1 MNMNARTTPAAEVG
15 QPHVG
20 LVSDIAR
27 LYAERTANGRASM
40 DDAGRLFADIAC
52 RLDTLALLDQAAAGG
67 GARPN
72 AINITAYLGDVGRL
86 VIASLAAENRM
97 ALDLSSPAE
106 CLISARHAALLGQI
120 AVDMVSNAVLY
131 AHPAGV
137 PGRIRIGCEREPDG
151 ALVMQVCDDGVGLPE
166 GMDPA
171 SDVGVGFQSMRSLCR
186 ELGGDLTFHSSCL
199 GLHCQVRLPSLRLA

>member
-1 MNMNARTTPAAEVG
+1 MNMNTRTVPAAEIG
-15 QPHVG
+15 PRHVY

-27 LYAERTANGRASM
+27 RYGQRTATGRASM

-52 RLDTLALLDQAAAGG
+52 RLDTLALLDQAAADS
-67 GARPN
+67 GARPG
-72 AINITAYLGDVGRL
+72 AINITAHLRDVGRL
-86 VIASLAAENRM
+86 VIASLAAENSVT
-97 ALDLSSPAE
+97 LELSSPAE
-106 CLISARHAALLGQI
+106 CLISPRHAALLGLI

-137 PGRIRIGCEREPDG
+137 PGNIRIGCEREPG
-151 ALVMQVCDDGVGLPE
+151 GTLVMQVCDDGVGLPE

-171 SDVGVGFQSMRSLCR
+171 SDDGVGFQSMRSLCR

-199 GLHCQVRLPSLRLA
+199 GLRCQVRLPSLRLA